1 MLLTD
6 KRTYADEYL
15 ESLLRGDRAACSSVA
30 QQYLAETPSIK
41 ELYENVFKDALYK
54 VGQLWERNKISVAT
68 EHLATAIT
76 EGILNEL
83 YAEFDL
89 AAPVNHKVVLTTAE
103 HEDHQVGIKMVADIF
118 EMQGW
123 ETFYLG
129 TGIPAEE
136 LIRFIREVDADMLA
150 VSLSVYFNF
159 SSLLQLL
166 EKIEAAFPEL
176 PVLVGGQALQRS
188 EKDLSASFSNIKYI
202 STLHSLEDYI
212 TSITKATRG

>member
-1 MLLTD
+1 MMKPLTD
-6 KRTYADEYL
+6 N
-15 ESLLRGDRAACSSVA
+15 RGFAN
-30 QQYLAETPSIK
+30 QYLQNLLQGNRSECSAIAQKYLTETPSIK
-41 ELYENVFKDALYK
+41 KLYEEVFREALYE
-54 VGQLWERNKISVAT
+54 VGQLWENNKISVAT

-83 YAEFDL
+83 YSKMTTGASVDK
-89 AAPVNHKVVLTTAE
+89 KVVLTTAE

-123 ETFYLG
+123 KTYYLG

-136 LIRFIREVDADMLA
+136 LIRFIKEIRADMLA

-166 EKIEAAFPEL
+166 EKIEEAFPEL
-176 PVLVGGQALQRS
+176 PILVGGQALLRS
-188 EKDLSASFSNIKYI
+188 AEDLSERFRNVKYI
-202 STLHSLEDYI
+202 SDLHLLDDYI
-212 TSITKATRG
+212 ASIT